1 MTFRSRA
8 NQLNHSHLYVM
19 RSRTP
24 LLRPFFSLLV
34 LLAGLHSTAQ
44 LDLRFDGT
52 VAVQRGSQQLDLAW
66 SGGLNFAQFSEIDLD
81 VDGLKDLVYF
91 DRSGDKLVTLR
102 NTGGAGTGRYELT
115 RAFDAVWPFSQLHDW
130 ALFRDYDCD
139 GKEDIFT
146 YSLAGFSVFRN
157 TSTSSE
163 LSFEQLVYRAE
174 CDYVFTDGTSQR
186 SNLYVSSDDL
196 PGLTDVDGDGDL
208 DVLTF
213 SQLGSFVEYYK
224 NLSVETY
231 GTCDSLT
238 FVRRNACWGRFA
250 ESSSTNAV
258 TLDVDCQFN
267 VPAPEIGG
275 EPGSDLHQDLADRAK
290 AHAGSTIT
298 PLDLNGDGV
307 KDLLLGDIAY
317 TNLVALTNG
326 GTVDNS
332 LMVSVD
338 DQFPSS
344 DVAVDL
350 PVFPAAFHLDV
361 DGDADRDL
369 LVCPAARGLAQ
380 NYKGVWYY
388 QNNGSDAAPDFEFQQ
403 DDLFQGR
410 MLDVGEG
417 ANPVFFDHNGD
428 GLMDL
433 IISNEGYY
441 DPTGTYVGKLAL
453 LQNVGSA
460 EEPAFNLVT
469 DDYMNL
475 STSGIG
481 VSMYPA
487 FADVDGD
494 GDKDMYIGDLQGRMH
509 FYRNVAT
516 GPIAQFT
523 LATPNVTYQNGTEID
538 LGRQITPQF
547 VDLDHDGRMDLVVG
561 EQNGNL
567 NFVRNVGTTTAPSWT
582 LVTDS
587 LGKVRTVTAYTLG
600 HSAPFIFTNADG
612 DYELLA
618 GSENGSLW
626 HYTGIDGNLSGT
638 WTLADTNFMD
648 LDEGYRSTLCMHD
661 LTGDGEL
668 DLVIGNYRGGVSFWR
683 SDMISGVDGST
694 GTFEVL
700 TLRPNPTTGAF
711 EVVLPLTMAQRN
723 NALVVRNAL
732 GQEVHRARII
742 GSMMSFDLGDQPNGV
757 YTVQLEGEATRVAP
771 ARIVVHH

>member
-1 MTFRSRA
+1 M
-8 NQLNHSHLYVM
+8 
-19 RSRTP
+19 
-24 LLRPFFSLLV
+24 
-34 LLAGLHSTAQ
+34 
-44 LDLRFDGT
+44 DLQFDGT
-52 VAVQRGSQQLDLAW
+52 VTVQRDGQALDLAW
-66 SGGLNFAQFSEIDLD
+66 SGGLNFAQFSEVDLD
-81 VDGLKDLVYF
+81 LDGLKDLVYF
-91 DRSGDKLVTLR
+91 DRSGDKLITLL
-102 NTGGAGTGRYELT
+102 NTGGTGTGRYRLS
-115 RAFDAVWPFSQLHDW
+115 RDFDAVWPFSQLHDW

-157 TSTSSE
+157 TSTDV

-174 CDYVFTDGTSQR
+174 CDYVFTDGTFQR
-186 SNLYVSSDDL
+186 SNLFVSSDDL
-196 PGLTDVDGDGDL
+196 PGLTDVDADGDL

-224 NLSVETY
+224 NVSVETY
-231 GTCDSLT
+231 GTCDSLA

-250 ESSSTNAV
+250 ESSSTNDV
-258 TLDVDCQFN
+258 TLDVDCPFN

-275 EPGSDLHQDLADRAK
+275 EPGTGLDEALADRAK

-298 PLDLNGDGV
+298 ALDLNGDGV

-338 DQFPSS
+338 DQFPST
-344 DVAVDL
+344 DVPVDL
-350 PVFPAAFHLDV
+350 PVFPAAYHLDV

-369 LVCPAARGLAQ
+369 LVCPSARGLAQ
-380 NYKGVWYY
+380 NHKGVWYY
-388 QNNGSDAAPDFEFQQ
+388 RNNGSDVAPDFEFQQ
-403 DDLFQGR
+403 DDLFQNR

-417 ANPVFFDHNGD
+417 ADPVFFDHNRD

-433 IISNEGYY
+433 ILSNEGYF
-441 DPTGTYVGKLAL
+441 DPTGNYVGKLAL
-453 LQNVGSA
+453 LQNIGTA
-460 EEPAFNLVT
+460 NEPAFELIT

-487 FADVDGD
+487 FADLDGD
-494 GDKDMYIGDLQGRMH
+494 GDKDMYIGDLQGRLH

-516 GPIAQFT
+516 GPVAQFT
-523 LATPNVTYQNGTEID
+523 LVTPNVTYQNGTEID
-538 LGRQITPQF
+538 LGRQVTPQF
-547 VDLDHDGRMDLVVG
+547 VDLDRDGRMDLVVG

-587 LGKVRTVTAYTLG
+587 LGKVLTVTAFTLG
-600 HSAPFIFTNADG
+600 HSVPFIFTNADG

-648 LDEGYRSTLCMHD
+648 LDEGYRSTLSMHD
-661 LTGDGEL
+661 VTGDGEL
-668 DLVIGNYRGGVSFWR
+668 DMVVGNYRGGVSFWR
-683 SDMISGVDGST
+683 SDLPSGVLT
-694 GTFEVL
+694 RRVEAGTL
-700 TLRPNPTTGAF
+700 TIRPNPTTGAF
-711 EVVLPLTMAQRN
+711 EVALPGSAAITSGTLAI
-723 NALVVRNAL
+723 RNAL
-732 GQEVHRARII
+732 GQEVQRVHVA
-742 GSMMSFDLGDQPNGV
+742 GPVMSFDLADQPNGV
-757 YTVQLEGEATRVAP
+757 YTVQFDGAGTRLAP
-771 ARIVVHH
+771 ARVVVYR